1 MDVTGRSTGQGTR
14 SRGTLLL
21 ADISGYTGFLQ
32 GVADAHYAVVVE
44 ADEPPPAYG
53 LVASLLDGIVTD
65 LVPPF
70 ELVKFEGD
78 AVFVVASAAE
88 SDLDGPELLARLGA
102 CQAGFRTRLGEAND
116 RWTCTCDA
124 CARIHEL
131 DLKFILHH
139 GDFVVQQIGNQQEL
153 LGPDVNIVHRLL
165 KNHAIEIVGRRP
177 YALMS
182 DALVEAL
189 DIKTRDMVA
198 ASETYDGTPP
208 IAVHVLA
215 LD

>member
-1 MDVTGRSTGQGTR
+1 MDAITRRAGQGIR

-32 GVADAHYAVVVE
+32 GVSDAHYALIIE
-44 ADEPPPAYG
+44 ADAPPPAYG
-53 LVASLLDGIVTD
+53 LVASLLDGIVVD

-70 ELVKFEGD
+70 QLVKFEGD
-78 AVFVVASAAE
+78 AVFVVASTVGPG
-88 SDLDGPELLARLGA
+88 LDGTELLARLHA
-102 CQAGFRTRLGEAND
+102 CQIGFRTRLGEANE

-131 DLKFILHH
+131 DLKFVLHY
-139 GDFVVQQIGNQQEL
+139 GDFVLQQVGGQQEL

-165 KNHAIEIVGRRP
+165 KNHAVEVVGHRP

-182 DALVEAL
+182 DALVQAL
-189 DIKTRDMVA
+189 DVPASGMVA
-198 ASETYDGTPP
+198 VTETYDSVPP
-208 IAVHVLA
+208 IPAHVLA
-215 LD
+215 LG